1 VANALEAL
9 WSLDGRVM
17 LVTGSSKGI
26 GEATARLLAAAGAT
40 VVISSRNAAECEAVA
55 RSIRDAGGRAIAC
68 AADLRASTDAVAL
81 PARVVQAAGR
91 LDAVVN
97 NAGSIIRKDAVTTT
111 ADEWQATFTLHVTAA
126 AQVAGAAARHL
137 AASSGSIVNVA
148 STHGLVASPGRAA
161 YAAAKA
167 ALVHLTRV
175 LAVELAPLGIRVN
188 GVAPGIV
195 ETPLTR
201 EMLADPGTR
210 ERLVARIPL
219 GRPGLPDD
227 VARAILFLVSPAA
240 EYITGHVLAVD
251 GGRSIAG

>member
-1 VANALEAL
+1 
-9 WSLDGRVM
+9 
-17 LVTGSSKGI
+17 
-26 GEATARLLAAAGAT
+26 
-40 VVISSRNAAECEAVA
+40 
-55 RSIRDAGGRAIAC
+55 
-68 AADLRASTDAVAL
+68 
-81 PARVVQAAGR
+81 
-91 LDAVVN
+91 
-97 NAGSIIRKDAVTTT
+97 
-111 ADEWQATFTLHVTAA
+111 
-126 AQVAGAAARHL
+126 
-137 AASSGSIVNVA
+137 
-148 STHGLVASPGRAA
+148 
-161 YAAAKA
+161 
-167 ALVHLTRV
+167 
-175 LAVELAPLGIRVN
+175 VN